1 MRQKILIF
9 FYLLMIFAISCKTG
23 IKQNQDDQT
32 KPKDEKVTEEYFFP
46 EELTYYQNVTEVV
59 PDKLYPIGWSKS
71 GNFAYLIEPADE
83 ALGNYMAGVVVV
95 SLVSDEVIWSW
106 YTDPIVDEDLY
117 REDVWQKHYD
127 DIKAHL
133 NKYGI
138 IQERDFKLMDTYFTY
153 DKKDYIVRLE
163 TEKTKDPDMGI
174 NIITKSTLFIKSPQ
188 LGEKQ
193 IAEKN
198 YEASMILGQQISG
211 CLLSPYE
218 DRVAIIVKSERWG
231 YEGPPNVVEF
241 EIFGANLTTGFKK
254 SDE

>member
-1 MRQKILIF
+1 MKRIISTSLIIL
-9 FYLLMIFAISCKTG
+9 LLVAISCKTG
-23 IKQNQDDQT
+23 IKQNQENKT
-32 KPKDEKVTEEYFFP
+32 KPEDEKVNEEYFFP

-59 PDKLYPIGWSKS
+59 PDKLYPIGWSKN

-95 SLVSDEVIWSW
+95 SLVSDEVLWSW

-127 DIKAHL
+127 DIKKHL

-138 IQERDFKLMDTYFTY
+138 IQQRSFDLMDTYFTY

-163 TEKTKDPDMGI
+163 TEKIKDPDMGI
-174 NIITKSTLFIKSPQ
+174 NIISKSKLFIKSPQ

-198 YEASMILGQQISG
+198 YETSMILGQQISG

-241 EIFGANLTTGFKK
+241 EVFGANLSTGFKQ
-254 SDE
+254 SNE